1 MSVPNID
8 WVSLWQQQHLKQN
21 TSQQRPKSTRS
32 STKIN
37 SVPKIHRK
45 EHLPDQNTIDNLM
58 KFYFRRDKLKQNANL
73 QTEISNFFKNQKLDV
88 LTKSKEF
95 VDWGKYIQNKQDFVE
110 NLIKLNKKVHQELQK
125 MEKKKDSFLFTLLL
139 NFIWSKTKRK
149 NWLQYEKNLS
159 ELKKVNQQIL
169 NRKSSMNY
177 H

>member
-1 MSVPNID
+1 
-8 WVSLWQQQHLKQN
+8 
-21 TSQQRPKSTRS
+21 
-32 STKIN
+32 
-37 SVPKIHRK
+37 
-45 EHLPDQNTIDNLM
+45 M
-58 KFYFRRDKLKQNANL
+58 KFYFIRDKLKQNANL

-169 NRKSSMNY
+169 NRKSSMHY